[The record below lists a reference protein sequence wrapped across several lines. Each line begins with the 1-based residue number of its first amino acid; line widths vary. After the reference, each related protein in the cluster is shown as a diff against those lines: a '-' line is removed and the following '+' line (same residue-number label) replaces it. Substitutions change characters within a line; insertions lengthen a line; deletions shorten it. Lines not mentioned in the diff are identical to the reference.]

1 MWRHVGTRRLA
12 LNHNPALGSWF
23 VDYLLYSR
31 ETNLVVLRCVPFL
44 KGYYQE
50 LNRQKLPTLEVG
62 LRGLKR
68 AFRMLNKYSDVI

>member
-12 LNHNPALGSWF
+12 LNHNAALGSWF
-23 VDYLLYSR
+23 MDYLLYTR

-68 AFRMLNKYSDVI
+68 AFRMLSLINTVM